1 MKKISFIIGA
11 FCLFI
16 MACKEETKAA
26 DNNLPVALA
35 TTTFTI
41 EGMHCEVGCAARVQ
55 KKLAKLEGV
64 QDANVNF
71 EQKLATVTHDVNK
84 QKPEDL
90 VALVLKLDK
99 TYVVTNEKTE
109 LK

>member
-1 MKKISFIIGA
+1 MKKIA
-11 FCLFI
+11 FLIVLFSLLTV
-16 MACKEETKAA
+16 ACKEEVKA
-26 DNNLPVALA
+26 DVPPMMA

-64 QDANVNF
+64 NEASVDF
-71 EQKLATVTHDVNK
+71 EGKLATVTHDVNK

-90 VALVLKLDK
+90 VALVLKLDN
-99 TYVVTNEKTE
+99 TYVVTNENTTMN
-109 LK
+109 